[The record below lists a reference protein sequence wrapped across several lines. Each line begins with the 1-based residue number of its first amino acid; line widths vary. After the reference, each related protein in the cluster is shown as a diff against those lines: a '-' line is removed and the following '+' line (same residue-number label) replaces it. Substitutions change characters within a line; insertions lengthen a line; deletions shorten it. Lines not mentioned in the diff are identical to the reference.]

1 MMMGLW
7 SLWAKWS
14 AVGKSRLFATCPR
27 QAPRFAGGFFAS
39 ELSTKSI
46 ALFLVSV
53 RQLVRPWGHQARGRA
68 RSAAPI
74 FLGEP
79 ERLLG
84 PISPHFAR
92 MGDEMSSNQTESFV
106 GIDVAK
112 NTLDLRLEPVGES
125 LHVAYDDAGIAAIRK
140 RLLTLSPTLIV
151 MEATGGLET
160 RLACEL
166 AACGLP
172 VAVINPRQ
180 ARDFAK
186 ATGQLA
192 KTDQVDAAVLAHF
205 ACAIRPPVRVQ
216 KDADT
221 CDLDDLVTRRRQLIA
236 MRVQETLRLGSA
248 ESTALQKNLKKHI
261 AWLDKQ
267 ITSLDG
273 DLTKRLRTSDAWR
286 TKDDL
291 LQGIPGVGAVT
302 SVTLLAKCPELGQ
315 LNRREIAKLTGVAP
329 LANDSGKHRGKRFVW
344 GGRADVRSVL
354 YMATVSAIRCNP
366 AIKTFADRLK
376 QAGKPA
382 KVVIV
387 ACMRKLLTIM
397 NAMVKNNAPWTAK
410 TA

>member
-1 MMMGLW
+1 M
-7 SLWAKWS
+7 SL
-14 AVGKSRLFATCPR
+14 
-27 QAPRFAGGFFAS
+27 
-39 ELSTKSI
+39 
-46 ALFLVSV
+46 
-53 RQLVRPWGHQARGRA
+53 
-68 RSAAPI
+68 
-74 FLGEP
+74 
-79 ERLLG
+79 
-84 PISPHFAR
+84 
-92 MGDEMSSNQTESFV
+92 NQIESFV

-125 LHVAYDDAGIAAIRK
+125 LHVVYDDLGIAEIRK
-140 RLLTLSPTLIV
+140 RLRALSPTLIV

-192 KTDQVDAAVLAHF
+192 KTDRVDAAVLCAF
-205 ACAIRPPVRVQ
+205 ARAIRPAVRVL
-216 KDADT
+216 KDVDT
-221 CDLDDLVTRRRQLIA
+221 RDLDDMVSRRRQLIA

-248 ESTALQKNLKKHI
+248 ESKALQKSLKKHMV
-261 AWLDKQ
+261 WLDKQ
-267 ITSLDG
+267 IAGLDR
-273 DLTKRLRTSDAWR
+273 DLTNRLRASDAWR
-286 TKDDL
+286 AKDNL

-344 GGRADVRSVL
+344 GGRADVRAVL

-366 AIKTFADRLK
+366 AIKAFADRLK
-376 QAGKPA
+376 QTGKPA

-387 ACMRKLLTIM
+387 ACMRKLLTVM